1 MSRPVISWQGLVQAA
16 AALAGGLTLAAFF
29 GGLWWGL
36 EITTHFRLQYG
47 VVLLLF
53 SVVSLALRQWRAA
66 AACAV
71 GMLINAA
78 VLAPWFSAPA
88 APARESLGEPL
99 RLLTLNVN
107 TENTGYDRVEEV
119 ILHQSPDVC
128 FLMEV
133 NQEWCA
139 RLRGLTNSY
148 PHTLLEPRE
157 DNFGV
162 ALFSRVPWRDARM
175 LTLGAA
181 GLPSV
186 EATLDWQGRT
196 VRLLGTHPLPPWGA
210 WRSQLRNDQLAA
222 VAGYLRGSSQPW
234 VLLGDLNATPWSPHF
249 RRLVA
254 QAGAADTLRGFG
266 YQASWPT
273 SVPVLGIPL
282 DHALVSA
289 GTVVMERRL
298 TDNVGSDHRG
308 VVVSLAWPRA
318 DGVPAPVRLLGPA
331 SASP

>member
-1 MSRPVISWQGLVQAA
+1 MARSVISLSGLLQAA
-16 AALAGGLTLAAFF
+16 AALAGGVTLAAFL

-47 VVLLLF
+47 MALLLF
-53 SVVSLALRQWRAA
+53 SVVFLALRQRRAA

-71 GMLINAA
+71 GVLINAA
-78 VLAPWFSAPA
+78 VLAPWSFGPA
-88 APARESLGEPL
+88 VPARESLGEPL

-107 TENTGYDRVEEV
+107 TENTSYDRAEEE
-119 ILHQSPDVC
+119 ILRQSPDVC

-133 NQEWCA
+133 NREWCE
-139 RLRGLTNSY
+139 RLRGLTNTY
-148 PHTLLEPRE
+148 PYALLEPRE

-162 ALFSRVPWRDARM
+162 ALFSRVSWRDARIV
-175 LTLGAA
+175 TLGEA

-186 EATLDWQGRT
+186 EATLDWHGRT
-196 VRLLGTHPLPPWGA
+196 VRLLGTHPLPPWGE
-210 WRSQLRNDQLAA
+210 WRSRLRNDQLAA
-222 VAGYLRGSSQPW
+222 VAAYLRSRSQPW

-249 RRLVA
+249 RRLAA
-254 QAGAADTLRGFG
+254 QAGASDTLRGFG

-289 GTVVMERRL
+289 GTVAVDRRL

-308 VVVSLAWPRA
+308 VVVTLAWPRV
-318 DGVPAPVRLLGPA
+318 DGVLAPVRLLGPS